1 MDYGGERFGS
11 LKCIS
16 VALITESDP
25 VEMSVGRLRP
35 GERWSELENPI
46 KVLPQWA
53 HPIKENLILL
63 LISEERAGWNESTF

>member
-35 GERWSELENPI
+35 GER
-46 KVLPQWA
+46 
-53 HPIKENLILL
+53 
-63 LISEERAGWNESTF
+63 